1 MSLKPINGIVVGAV
15 LIGVAWLT
23 GVSLGY
29 WFGGGLVLF
38 GLAIFATRGTNTAVL
53 ASQGKAWTAQLP
65 DAKYSFAHGR
75 FGIAVVPQSE
85 TIHLM
90 EDGNT
95 KSYEFKDVRS
105 WNTKVQ
111 SGGNATYVG
120 GNAFTAMGIGS
131 DNRKTERD
139 NERRTGLF
147 VYVRDVDRPIW
158 RVKFSEDL
166 VEEERQQARWFEIL
180 NQTVNRT

>member
-1 MSLKPINGIVVGAV
+1 MSLKPINGIVGGVV
-15 LIGVAWLT
+15 LIGAAWLT

-29 WFGGGLVLF
+29 WGGGALVLV
-38 GLAIFATRGTNTAVL
+38 GLAILVAQGENTSVQA
-53 ASQGKAWTAQLP
+53 AQGKAWTAQFP
-65 DAKYSFAHGR
+65 DAKYSFAYGK
-75 FGIAVVPQSE
+75 FGISVVPQTE

-95 KSYEFKDVRS
+95 KTYEFKDIRS
-105 WNTKVQ
+105 WNTNVQ

-147 VYVRDVDRPIW
+147 VSVRDVDRPIW